1 MSSKSSSRFA
11 VAPRVG
17 DAKSCSKPI
26 PFPQNPE
33 ALWQETCR
41 AAAEDFARIRASDP
55 ILAAM
60 FAGVADTWGA
70 LFDHTRD
77 RVPYVP
83 PPVIE
88 SRYSE
93 ASLWRQPFAD
103 RLELLPGDG
112 YDTSALTE
120 EEYVAFMSWLYAGG
134 WDVGRETRTLVF
146 AVEDTLPH
154 RLWVPPGR
162 FDCLGEAVEEA
173 KPKAKPISLIK
184 VQKAKPAVVIPRFCR
199 DSSGGVLCAD
209 PACRYVHADT
219 IPRINMPC
227 SFGEACGASDPTGVK
242 RAACIRMHPGE
253 TWDDSMVIHRVI
265 HRPAA

>member
-1 MSSKSSSRFA
+1 
-11 VAPRVG
+11 
-17 DAKSCSKPI
+17 
-26 PFPQNPE
+26 
-33 ALWQETCR
+33 
-41 AAAEDFARIRASDP
+41 
-55 ILAAM
+55 M

-88 SRYSE
+88 SPYSE
-93 ASLWRQPFAD
+93 ASLWRQLFAE
-103 RLELLPGDG
+103 RLELRTPDY

-120 EEYVAFMSWLYAGG
+120 EEYVAFMTWLYAGG
-134 WDVGRETRTLVF
+134 WDVENETRDLVF
-146 AVEDTLPH
+146 AVEDTLPR

-162 FDCLGEAVEEA
+162 FDCLGCHDEEP
-173 KPKAKPISLIK
+173 KPKVQK

-219 IPRINMPC
+219 IPRIKEGC
-227 SFGEACGASDPTGVK
+227 HFGAACGASNPVK

-253 TWDDSMVIHRVI
+253 TWDASMVIHRVI
-265 HRPAA
+265 A